1 MIKFFR
7 KIRQNLLSEGKTG
20 KYFKYAIGEILL
32 VVIGILIALQI
43 NNWNQERLK
52 EKQIFGYLMSMTE
65 DLKSDISQYEG
76 NIIGFNTNITNNSR
90 VLKND
95 DYKKLEVDSI
105 NILIMSYW
113 NLNRTSDQTF
123 QKIKNTGLQETLGTP
138 EINKA
143 VSDYYNIAITHY
155 DYFINWAKE
164 NSERDS
170 FFWSYNTNWE
180 SGLPDILFDISE
192 LPFKDNSEKRKEDL
206 IKITESTEGRN
217 YLRQAI
223 GRDTYGLNLVK
234 NIKEN
239 AEELLKLIENELK
252 K

>member
-1 MIKFFR
+1 ME
-7 KIRQNLLSEGKTG
+7 NKTG
-20 KYFKYAIGEILL
+20 KYFKYAIGEIIL

-43 NNWNQERLK
+43 NNWNQDRLK

-65 DLKSDISQYEG
+65 DLKSDIRQYEE
-76 NIIGFNTNITNNSR
+76 NIVGFNSNITNNSR

-143 VSDYYNIAITHY
+143 VNYYYNIAITHY

-164 NSERDS
+164 LSERDS

-180 SGLPDILFDISE
+180 SGLPDMFDINE

-206 IKITESTEGRN
+206 IKLTESTEGRN

-223 GRDTYGLNLVK
+223 GRDTYGVNLVK

-252 K
+252 E